1 MAFDLARFSL
11 IDMLQCGRAIR
22 SIAADART
30 LDETARNV
38 VAYLYDVCRND
49 TASQRCALVRFYKTI
64 PYGELNSDLQAFAQA
79 RLGGMQPSDDMRC
92 LTLLATAGQEP
103 EWCDPRASVGHRT
116 IPLASVEMVEQAP
129 MISQLI
135 RQMGLEVRDVVAPAP
150 SAIPENDGRSYDVFH
165 VEDATGSPYIPAQQ
179 FVSQY
184 GVRSVLGFGG
194 VLPDGEFFAVILFSR
209 GPIPPE
215 SAARFRNIALDVKA
229 SIHPYATGLRSAAR
243 LPGG

>member
-1 MAFDLARFSL
+1 MSFDLARFSL
-11 IDMLQCGRAIR
+11 VDMLQCGRAIR
-22 SIAADART
+22 GIAADART

-38 VAYLYDVCRND
+38 VAYLYDECRND
-49 TASQRCALVRFYKTI
+49 NAAERCALVRFYKTI
-64 PYGELNSDLQAFAQA
+64 PYAELNPDLQAYARA
-79 RLGGMQPSDDMRC
+79 RLGGVQPPGEMRC

-103 EWCDPRASVGHRT
+103 EWCDPRASVGHRA
-116 IPLASVEMVEQAP
+116 IPLMSVEMVEQAP

-135 RQMGLEVRDVVAPAP
+135 RQMGLDVRDVVAPSPAP
-150 SAIPENDGRSYDVFH
+150 DSNGRSYNVFH
-165 VEDATGSPYIPAQQ
+165 VEEAAGSPYIPAQQ

-194 VLPDGEFFAVILFSR
+194 ILADGEFFAVILFAR

-229 SIHPYATGLRSAAR
+229 SIHPHASALRSSSR
-243 LPGG
+243 PSDN